1 MITKKQFL
9 ALNPCQKSL
18 NFIDSC
24 DSLSDA
30 WNKCARSDW
39 MLWLLPRGNLATKEQ
54 TANLAKQ
61 FVEHVKHLD
70 SSWGGLVTDCA
81 DCAAGCA
88 DCAAGC
94 ADCAAGCAAVYAAGY
109 AADCAADCAAAAKEC
124 AWQCDIIRATI
135 PNPFI

>member
-1 MITKKQFL
+1 MITKEQFL
-9 ALNPCQKSL
+9 ALDPCQRSL
-18 NFIDSC
+18 NFINSC

-30 WNKCARSDW
+30 WNKCARSEW
-39 MLWLLPRGNLATKEQ
+39 MLWLLTKGNLATKEQ

-70 SSWGGLVTDCA
+70 NYWSELATA
-81 DCAAGCA
+81 
-88 DCAAGC
+88 
-94 ADCAAGCAAVYAAGY
+94 YAAGY
-109 AADCAADCAAAAKEC
+109 TAACAADYAAHAAGYGADYAKEC